1 MKTFKLRKLEI
12 LEHDKQMDPYEIKL
26 LDGLIIN
33 REDEHDQWLVE
44 AYIDKA
50 YEDYFIEKQNQE
62 IMIQATITKDT
73 NEPATFITNI
83 QSINKIGNQINVL
96 LLGKIVD
103 KGKSIVED
111 LLTKL
116 VKEGYEGLELIR
128 EFKKSF

>member
-12 LEHDKQMDPYEIKL
+12 LEHDKQMDPYEINL

-44 AYIDKA
+44 AYIDKT
-50 YEDYFIEKQNQE
+50 YEDYFINKQNEE

-83 QSINKIGNQINVL
+83 ESINEIGNHINVL
-96 LLGKIVD
+96 LLGKIID
-103 KGKSIVED
+103 KRKSIVEE
-111 LLTKL
+111 LLTTL
-116 VKEGYEGLELIR
+116 VKEGYEGNELIHK
-128 EFKKSF
+128 FKNSF